1 MSKDA
6 ADKKNIEDTE
16 IIISKTLRAGVAISA
31 AITCFG
37 LVLFILT
44 GDSGYPGETF
54 PSSVSEI
61 VKGLVVFKPYAVMLS
76 GLLILILTPVL
87 RVGVSIVTFIKEK
100 DYMYA
105 AITVTVFV
113 ILIISFFLGKE

>member
-6 ADKKNIEDTE
+6 ADKKNIEDAE

-31 AITCFG
+31 TITCVG

-54 PSSVSEI
+54 PTSVREI
-61 VKGLVVFKPYAVMLS
+61 IKGLVVFKPYAVMLS
-76 GLLILILTPVL
+76 GLLILMLTPVL

-105 AITVTVFV
+105 SITVTVFL
-113 ILIISFFLGKE
+113 ILIISFLLGRG